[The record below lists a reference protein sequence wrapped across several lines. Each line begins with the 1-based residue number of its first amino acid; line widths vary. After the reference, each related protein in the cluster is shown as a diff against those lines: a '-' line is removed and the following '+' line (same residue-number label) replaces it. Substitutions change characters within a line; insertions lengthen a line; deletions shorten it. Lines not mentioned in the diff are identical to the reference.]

1 MRTDACRPCLPLS
14 SSRSRSSRQHPRKQ
28 SQSLSF
34 SLRRC
39 QNRSSRIP
47 GLPHLSLSR
56 SRSRSPEPAREL
68 EACSCCLLN
77 SAHAAV
83 LDHARNY
90 WWQACLKICLRSWP
104 MAGHSQLANK
114 ATRSCIDVAQEFVQH
129 AHSCQASS
137 LHSARSALF
146 KV

>member
-1 MRTDACRPCLPLS
+1 MPTPQQQQEPLKPATPPEAEPEPELQPEALPE
-14 SSRSRSSRQHPRKQ
+14 QEQQDTWTAPPEPEQ
-28 SQSLSF
+28 EQE
-34 SLRRC
+34 
-39 QNRSSRIP
+39 QD
-47 GLPHLSLSR
+47 
-56 SRSRSPEPAREL
+56 PEPAREL

-83 LDHARNY
+83 LDHARNL

-137 LHSARSALF
+137 LHSAMSALF